1 MNKGLFLLLLPALA
15 LAPCTES
22 TLAADSASAVA
33 STKSAPAKPR
43 PDRSSKTGKPGA
55 WSFGDANRSRKAWT
69 LSISAESLHRKA
81 LGEKARR
88 SNSVNTATGISN
100 ALDAAAKKNRAD
112 GLHLN
117 IDQES
122 TSWRGQ
128 HLPGHTLP
136 DEHLPLESRH
146 VVRALADVEAAEDLN
161 ISLGPKLI
169 LKNENQGR
177 FADKSPDTE
186 LGMSMQFKLDF

>member
-1 MNKGLFLLLLPALA
+1 MNKGLFLLLLSALA
-15 LAPCTES
+15 LVPCTES
-22 TLAADSASAVA
+22 PAADSASVNG

-43 PDRSSKTGKPGA
+43 PDRTKAGKHT
-55 WSFGDANRSRKAWT
+55 WSFGDANSSRKAWT
-69 LSISAESLHRKA
+69 SGIPAENLHQKA
-81 LGEKARR
+81 LGEQARH

-100 ALDAAAKKNRAD
+100 ALDTAAKKNRTD

-122 TSWRGQ
+122 TSWRDQ
-128 HLPGHTLP
+128 HLPGHTSP

-146 VVRALADVEAAEDLN
+146 VVRALADVEAAEDLS

>member
-1 MNKGLFLLLLPALA
+1 MNKGLFLLLLSALA

-22 TLAADSASAVA
+22 LAADSASVNG

-43 PDRSSKTGKPGA
+43 PDRTKRKHT
-55 WSFGDANRSRKAWT
+55 WSFGDANSSRKAWT
-69 LSISAESLHRKA
+69 SGIPAENLHRKA
-81 LGEKARR
+81 LGEQARR

-100 ALDAAAKKNRAD
+100 ALDTAAKKNRAD

-128 HLPGHTLP
+128 HLPGHTSP

-146 VVRALADVEAAEDLN
+146 VVRALADVEAAEDLS